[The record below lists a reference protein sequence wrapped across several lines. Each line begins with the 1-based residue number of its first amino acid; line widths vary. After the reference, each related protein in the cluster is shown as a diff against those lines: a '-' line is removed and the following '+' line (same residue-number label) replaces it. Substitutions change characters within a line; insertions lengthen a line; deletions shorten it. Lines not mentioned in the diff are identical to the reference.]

1 MQKDATAGH
10 GWWKS
15 QREEKFHLGQQEEY
29 SLRTECTDPLMHDTL
44 QRHRR
49 KKPSPQDGFQY
60 TGLSNSGKGF
70 RFSSVSS
77 FPVP

>member
-1 MQKDATAGH
+1 MPLLATGGGKA
-10 GWWKS
+10 KVK
-15 QREEKFHLGQQEEY
+15 RKFHLGQQEEY
-29 SLRTECTDPLMHDTL
+29 SLHTECTDPLMHDTL
-44 QRHRR
+44 QRWE
-49 KKPSPQDGFQY
+49 KSSPQDGFQY